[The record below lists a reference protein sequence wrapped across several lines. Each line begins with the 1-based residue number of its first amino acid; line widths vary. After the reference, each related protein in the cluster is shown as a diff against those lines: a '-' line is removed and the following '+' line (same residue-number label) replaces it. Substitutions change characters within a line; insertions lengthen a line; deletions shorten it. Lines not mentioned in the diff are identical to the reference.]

1 MRLYG
6 EIIDR
11 TGIQTMLFLTCTM
24 VSSVEHAHYRIPCA
38 KDWVSVD
45 CCIKIYK
52 DTFNVLVSF
61 KMNFR

>member
-24 VSSVEHAHYRIPCA
+24 VSSVEYAHYRIPCA

-45 CCIKIYK
+45 CGKKSIKIPLM
-52 DTFNVLVSF
+52 F
-61 KMNFR
+61 